1 MDQPYSRI
9 ADALLDRQF
18 WAPDDPQKHPYDDTG
33 WSFTHLFNVKVV
45 RVTDP
50 AILKAGMKPIDD
62 PAALAGKIDGAGSI
76 VAVNNTGQ
84 ISLLS
89 LVYKLKDAKIQVAE
103 KPFDADGKHFAAGS
117 LLINNADD
125 KVAAALHDLALD
137 GTKLGAAPSVAMHDV
152 AAPRIAFMHT
162 WLATQTEGWWRYA
175 FDTAGIPFDYM
186 STQAVAKENDLR
198 SKYDVIIF
206 APVGHSSSL
215 DIIDGLPM
223 WNNAMPWK
231 KSDITPNLGRIDST
245 DDIRPGLGYEG
256 LEHLKQF
263 VAKGGLLITC
273 EDTAQFAVD
282 TGLAPGVSVVPHGE
296 ARIVGS
302 VLNTVFVDKDSPIAS
317 GYGANLSVISAN
329 GMAFNIS
336 NTLGRSRGRLLKD
349 PYSERPTG
357 RGTLEENDEPLGRK
371 AVAAE
376 PLEKV
381 EPWQA
386 KKLNEEQTRNNFSV
400 IPEAMRPEV
409 ILRFA
414 GSKDLLLDGL
424 LDKATP
430 IAEHAIVVNAHLGQG
445 SVLLFGNNPIYRG
458 ETIGDYALVFNA
470 ILNHDHLERKP
481 AAPEEKME
489 EKK

>member
-1 MDQPYSRI
+1 
-9 ADALLDRQF
+9 
-18 WAPDDPQKHPYDDTG
+18 
-33 WSFTHLFNVKVV
+33 
-45 RVTDP
+45 
-50 AILKAGMKPIDD
+50 MKPVDD
-62 PAALAGKIDGAGSI
+62 PAALAGKIDGTGSI
-76 VAVNNTGQ
+76 IAVNNTGQ

-103 KPFDADGKHFAAGS
+103 KPFDADGKHYAAGS
-117 LLINNADD
+117 LLINSADD
-125 KVAAALHDLALD
+125 KVATALHDLALD
-137 GTKLGAAPSVAMHDV
+137 GTKISAAPTVAVHDV

-175 FDTAGIPFDYM
+175 FDTAGIPFEYM
-186 STQAVAKENDLR
+186 STQAVAKQDDLR

-206 APVGHSSSL
+206 APVGRSSSL
-215 DIIDGLPM
+215 DIINGLPM

-231 KSDITPNLGRIDST
+231 KSELTPNLEVNDST

-256 LEHLKQF
+256 LEHLRKF
-263 VAKGGLLITC
+263 VEKGGLLITC
-273 EDTAQFAVD
+273 EDTAQFAID
-282 TGLAPGVSVVPHGE
+282 TGLAPGVSVVPHGD

-302 VLNTVFVDKDSPIAS
+302 VLNTVIVAKDNPVAA
-317 GYGANLSVISAN
+317 GYGAGLPVISAN

-336 NTLGRSRGRLLKD
+336 NTLGRSGGRLLMD

-357 RGTLEENDEPLGRK
+357 RGSLEENDEPLGRK
-371 AVAAE
+371 AVDAE
-376 PLEKV
+376 PLEKTQ
-381 EPWQA
+381 PWEA

-414 GSKDLLLDGL
+414 ATKDLLLDGL
-424 LDKATP
+424 LDKGGSV
-430 IAEHAIVVNAHLGQG
+430 AEHAVVVNAHLGQG

-470 ILNHDHLERKP
+470 ILNHDHLEWKP
-481 AAPEEKME
+481 AAPGEKKE